1 MKTTVKKPLVGITVT
16 YRLGSHEKTAQIRGD
31 FDTIMIED
39 IAETLK
45 LPAENIVAFGKVV
58 VVMNSA
64 LRIYAALLVVVLMFL
79 TLVLIEKSHELKKEM
94 KVSNYASKIYY
105 CVKENR

>member
-1 MKTTVKKPLVGITVT
+1 M
-16 YRLGSHEKTAQIRGD
+16 
-31 FDTIMIED
+31 
-39 IAETLK
+39 
-45 LPAENIVAFGKVV
+45 
-58 VVMNSA
+58 MNSA

>member
-1 MKTTVKKPLVGITVT
+1 
-16 YRLGSHEKTAQIRGD
+16 
-31 FDTIMIED
+31 MIED

-64 LRIYAALLVVVLMFL
+64 LRIYAALLVVVLMFFD
-79 TLVLIEKSHELKKEM
+79 ISFDR
-94 KVSNYASKIYY
+94 KIT
-105 CVKENR
+105 